1 MKLIP
6 DLEPVAAGVNL
17 SNQVKYKNLRNIV
30 QVELKIFYAIMIP
43 HGYQMVRPL
52 VMFNYL

>member
-17 SNQVKYKNLRNIV
+17 SNQVKYKNQRNIV
-30 QVELKIFYAIMIP
+30 QVELQIFYTIIVP
-43 HGYQMVRPL
+43 PWISNGPSLGYA
-52 VMFNYL
+52 